1 MRIYHLELQ
10 AEPKVRKNNRI
21 KINEKIMVVT
31 ILMKMVV
38 TILMKMMV
46 TKMTTMTM
54 ILIIIIIKRN

>member
-21 KINEKIMVVT
+21 KINEKIM
-31 ILMKMVV
+31 LV

-46 TKMTTMTM
+46 TKMMTMTM
-54 ILIIIIIKRN
+54 IIIIIIIIIKRS

>member
-31 ILMKMVV
+31 ILMKM
-38 TILMKMMV
+38 MV
-46 TKMTTMTM
+46 TKLMTMTM
-54 ILIIIIIKRN
+54 LIIIIIIKRN

>member
-21 KINEKIMVVT
+21 KINEKIMVVA

-38 TILMKMMV
+38 TIL
-46 TKMTTMTM
+46 
-54 ILIIIIIKRN
+54 IRWW

>member
-31 ILMKMVV
+31 TLMKMV
-38 TILMKMMV
+38 TKMM
-46 TKMTTMTM
+46 TMT
-54 ILIIIIIKRN
+54 N